1 MVDVISYQFC
11 VKQVISRSVLS
22 GLFFSVAVMK
32 SWQMFH
38 KKGNICFGSQV
49 EGIVH
54 RGRKGMTSG
63 ARGSWSCYI
72 CGQGW
77 GGVGPLLNHFFFSFY
92 TVQDS
97 SLGNGTAHLY
107 GVSSSVNLIKRIVIC
122 TGLSPSRVLMA
133 YVLVSYN
140 LLKTREQKK
149 RVPMQSIQNL
159 ECLLWQR
166 NLAIF
171 C

>member
-1 MVDVISYQFC
+1 M
-11 VKQVISRSVLS
+11 LHLWS
-22 GLFFSVAVMK
+22 GMGRGGAS
-32 SWQMFH
+32 
-38 KKGNICFGSQV
+38 SQ
-49 EGIVH
+49 
-54 RGRKGMTSG
+54 
-63 ARGSWSCYI
+63 
-72 CGQGW
+72 
-77 GGVGPLLNHFFFSFY
+77 PLFFSFY

-107 GVSSSVNLIKRIVIC
+107 GVPSSVNLIKRIVIC

-159 ECLLWQR
+159 ECLLWPR
-166 NLAIF
+166 NLAVF